1 MTQFVQFHLLTSYPP
16 SNLNRDD
23 LGRPKSAMFGGK
35 NRLRISS
42 QCLKRTWRTSELF
55 EAALDGHVGTRT
67 RRIGDIAFTRLTEGG
82 VKEEVALKWSFEIAD
97 QFGKM
102 PVTASSKVKERK
114 DIRTQQL
121 VHVSPAEQHAVED
134 LAKVLAAENRG
145 PETAELQLLRRDHAA
160 ADIGMFGRMLAAAP
174 SYNTEAAVQVA
185 HALTVH
191 AVDIEDDYFTAVDD
205 LNRPSEFSAA
215 GHEDDDSGAG
225 HIGELGF
232 GAGVFYLYICVD
244 RDLLEKNLQGDEE
257 LVARTLQALIEAAC
271 KTSPSGKQN
280 SFASRA
286 LAHFVLAEKGT
297 EQPRSLSSAFLNPV
311 DTENV
316 LQQAIQRLE
325 DTRDKFAKVYGEAPE
340 TNSFNVLTGEGSLK
354 ELLAFISER

>member
-1 MTQFVQFHLLTSYPP
+1 MTQFIQFHILTSYPP

-42 QCLKRTWRTSELF
+42 QCLKRTWRTSEQF
-55 EAALDGHVGTRT
+55 EVALDGHIGART
-67 RRIGDIAFTRLTEGG
+67 RRVGEFALDILLGAGI
-82 VKEEVALKWSFEIAD
+82 KEADALKWSHAIATR
-97 QFGKM
+97 FGKVSNAK
-102 PVTASSKVKERK
+102 PAKRE

-121 VHVSPAEQHAVED
+121 VHISPAERREVEE
-134 LAKVLAAENRG
+134 LARVLAEEKRA
-145 PETAELQLLRRDHAA
+145 PVDADLKILRRDHGA
-160 ADIGMFGRMLAAAP
+160 ADIAMFGRMLADSP

-185 HALTVH
+185 HAITVH
-191 AVDIEDDYFTAVDD
+191 AVDVEDDYFTAVDD
-205 LNRPSEFSAA
+205 LNRPSASAD
-215 GHEDDDSGAG
+215 GDDDHHDSGAG

-244 RDLLEKNLQGDEE
+244 RDLLERNLQGNRE
-257 LVARTLQALIEAAC
+257 LANKTIAALLEAAS

-297 EQPRSLSSAFLNPV
+297 EQPRSLSSAFLRPAPIDNPL
-311 DTENV
+311 EGAIEQL
-316 LQQAIQRLE
+316 LQ
-325 DTRDKFAKVYGEAPE
+325 TRRNFAQVYGEEPASA
-340 TNSFNVLTGEGSLK
+340 SFNVLTGDGSMK
-354 ELLAFISER
+354 TVVDFVGEP